1 MCTTPCTHT
10 QVRELLKNV
19 RSGHS
24 KRGVKP
30 HKQAA
35 LTKEPLRAV
44 LATCDDSPRGMRDR
58 ALLLF
63 GWASGGR
70 RRSEIAGA
78 TMENLRKVR
87 IEDSPH
93 EMDLDESR
101 GLIKNDQTDPAI
113 CLSATSR
120 ARE

>member
-1 MCTTPCTHT
+1 MPCSWPRATGKDPRRRAQHARAPPGGAVESPPESVVHNPCNHT
-10 QVRELLKNV
+10 QVRELLKNL

-30 HKQAA
+30 HKQSA
-35 LTKEPLRAV
+35 LTKEPLQAV
-44 LATCDDSPRGMRDR
+44 LATCDPSPRGLRDR

-78 TMENLRKVR
+78 TMEN
-87 IEDSPH
+87 
-93 EMDLDESR
+93 
-101 GLIKNDQTDPAI
+101 
-113 CLSATSR
+113 
-120 ARE
+120 